1 MADPAHPVSSQTDA
15 ERFRLLVDAVT
26 DYAIFML
33 DSNGFV
39 ESWNTGAARLTG
51 YTAEEIIGLHHA
63 NWFTPEDRE
72 RNLPMCILQSALNH
86 GRHEDEGWRVR
97 KDGTRFWASIITHK
111 VQDSSGQHLGFV
123 KVMRDVTK
131 RRNIEIILEKTRTR
145 LAQAQKMEILGQL
158 TSGVAHD
165 FNNLLMVVSGFVP
178 TIKNLLAENPRGL
191 KAAEAIEAAAQRG
204 ATLTRQLLS
213 LSRRQSFDLT
223 VVKLGEIVDAMRP
236 ILGGL
241 LGGAVNYVPTILPEV
256 WPVRVDASELE
267 VALVNLTVNA
277 RDAMSRGGTV
287 SITAENTNVAPRG
300 PDGNDLRGEF
310 VALTVADTGDGIPPD
325 VLAHVFDPF
334 FTTKPEGKGTGLG
347 LSQVHGFMHQSGGTI
362 AIASEMGR
370 GTRVTM
376 YFPRATE
383 EAPAQARTGPGGAQQ
398 VTGQRVLVVED
409 NPDVAAV
416 TREMLIQAECAV
428 VTVSSVSVALEM
440 IETAE
445 FDLVLSDIVMAG
457 PMNGLDFAHAIR
469 DRHPTLPVILA
480 TGYAEAAAK
489 AAKMFT
495 VLRKPFGIED
505 LNRALAEASV
515 VDEREILDGGPADEP
530 GTHS

>member
-1 MADPAHPVSSQTDA
+1 VSSQTDA

-63 NWFTPEDRE
+63 SWFTPEDRE
-72 RNLPMCILQSALNH
+72 RNLPMRILQNALNH

-111 VQDSSGQHLGFV
+111 VQDSTGQHLGFV
-123 KVMRDVTK
+123 KVMHDVTK

-145 LAQAQKMEILGQL
+145 LAQAQKMEVLGQL
-158 TSGVAHD
+158 TIGVAHD

-178 TIKNLLAENPRGL
+178 TIKNLLADNPRGL
-191 KAAEAIEAAAQRG
+191 KAAEAIEMAAKRG

-213 LSRRQSFDLT
+213 LSRRQSLDPT
-223 VVKLGEIVDAMRP
+223 IVKLGEIVDATRP

-241 LGGAVNYVPTILPEV
+241 LGGAVNYVATISPEV

-267 VALVNLTVNA
+267 IALVNLTVNA

-287 SITAENTNVAPRG
+287 SITAENTNVAPGG
-300 PDGNDLRGEF
+300 PDGDDLRGEF

-325 VLAHVFDPF
+325 VLTQVFDPF

-347 LSQVHGFMHQSGGTI
+347 LSQVHGFMHQSGGTM
-362 AIASEMGR
+362 AIASEMGQ

-376 YFPRATE
+376 
-383 EAPAQARTGPGGAQQ
+383 
-398 VTGQRVLVVED
+398 
-409 NPDVAAV
+409 
-416 TREMLIQAECAV
+416 
-428 VTVSSVSVALEM
+428 
-440 IETAE
+440 
-445 FDLVLSDIVMAG
+445 
-457 PMNGLDFAHAIR
+457 
-469 DRHPTLPVILA
+469 
-480 TGYAEAAAK
+480 
-489 AAKMFT
+489 
-495 VLRKPFGIED
+495 
-505 LNRALAEASV
+505 
-515 VDEREILDGGPADEP
+515 
-530 GTHS
+530 

>member
-72 RNLPMCILQSALNH
+72 RNLPMRILQNALNH

-111 VQDSSGQHLGFV
+111 VQDSTGQHLGFV
-123 KVMRDVTK
+123 KVMHDVTK

-145 LAQAQKMEILGQL
+145 LAQAQKMEVLGQL
-158 TSGVAHD
+158 TIGVAHD

-178 TIKNLLAENPRGL
+178 TIKNLLADNPRGL
-191 KAAEAIEAAAQRG
+191 KAAEAIEMAAKRG

-213 LSRRQSFDLT
+213 LSRRQSLDPT
-223 VVKLGEIVDAMRP
+223 IVKLGEIVDATRP

-241 LGGAVNYVPTILPEV
+241 LGGAVNYVATISPEV

-267 VALVNLTVNA
+267 IALVNLTVNA

-287 SITAENTNVAPRG
+287 SITAENTNVAPGG
-300 PDGNDLRGEF
+300 PDGDDLRGEF

-325 VLAHVFDPF
+325 VLTQVFDPF

-347 LSQVHGFMHQSGGTI
+347 LSQVHGFMHQSGGTM
-362 AIASEMGR
+362 AIASEMGQ

-383 EAPAQARTGPGGAQQ
+383 GAPAQARTDAGGAQ
-398 VTGQRVLVVED
+398 VTGRRVLVVED

-416 TREMLIQAECAV
+416 TREMLMQAECAV

-515 VDEREILDGGPADEP
+515 VDEREILDGGPSDEP